1 MRPFCVTFRC
11 PTRNN
16 CSCFARQG
24 SPTALGRQAVTLDR
38 FPSTFTLTIS
48 ILAVLA
54 FGLAPLRSAL
64 RVPVG
69 FHNLLPL
76 FTYYSHTRQSFPVM
90 SIPSYE
96 GPGAGV
102 SDEKTL
108 ALERAHS
115 IGADLRARG
124 GVARRRF
131 DYLQRAT
138 PSIHPAGPPGGG
150 RDPA

>member
-76 FTYYSHTRQSFPVM
+76 FTYYSHTRQSFPVI

-96 GPGAGV
+96 GPAADA
-102 SDEKTL
+102 SADKEL
-108 ALERAHS
+108 AQARAHCT
-115 IGADLRARG
+115 GAAPKARADA
-124 GVARRRF
+124 AR
-131 DYLQRAT
+131 
-138 PSIHPAGPPGGG
+138 P
-150 RDPA
+150 